1 MRGLLSIW
9 PYCIATL
16 DDSER
21 FFMRPVLHQ
30 FNRSFARICALLVAL
45 VFVSAESSAQVIKG
59 PLLPRETFGA
69 GQEYQPVTALL
80 TIKEVQEELK
90 LTEDQSKEL
99 VGEARMLNQNVQ
111 PELKIASRSRDGNAF
126 ADLNKRIKERE
137 QPLMDKLTDDQ
148 KKRLVQ
154 LNYQRLG
161 VQALKHVDV
170 RNELEVTDEQMTAYE
185 KVRSEMQDVKSISSI
200 RNREEATSKLKES
213 KERFEKALDAIL
225 TDDQKQKLKE
235 MQGEPFAHPLRLHA
249 AGV

>member
-1 MRGLLSIW
+1 
-9 PYCIATL
+9 
-16 DDSER
+16 
-21 FFMRPVLHQ
+21 MRPTLHQ
-30 FNRSFARICALLVAL
+30 FNRSLMLICAFFVAMILV
-45 VFVSAESSAQVIKG
+45 SDESSAQVIKG

-90 LTEDQSKEL
+90 LTEDQLKDL
-99 VGEARMLNQNVQ
+99 VGDARTLNQNIQ

-137 QPLMDKLTDDQ
+137 QPLLGKLTDDQ
-148 KKRLVQ
+148 QKRLVQ

-170 RNELEVTDEQMTAYE
+170 RNELQVTDDQMAAYE
-185 KVRSEMQDVKSISSI
+185 KVRSEMQDVRSISSI

-235 MQGEPFAHPLRLHA
+235 MRGEPFAHPLRLHA

>member
-1 MRGLLSIW
+1 
-9 PYCIATL
+9 
-16 DDSER
+16 
-21 FFMRPVLHQ
+21 MRPMLHQ
-30 FNRSFARICALLVAL
+30 FNRSLMLICAFFVAL
-45 VFVSAESSAQVIKG
+45 VLVSVESSAQVIKG

-90 LTEDQSKEL
+90 LTEDQLKEL
-99 VGEARMLNQNVQ
+99 VGEARTLNQNIQ
-111 PELKIASRSRDGNAF
+111 PELKIASRSREGNAF

-137 QPLMDKLTDDQ
+137 QPLLGKLTEDQ
-148 KKRLVQ
+148 QKRLVQ

-161 VQALKHVDV
+161 VQALRHVDV
-170 RNELEVTDEQMTAYE
+170 RNELQVTDDQMAAYE
-185 KVRSEMQDVKSISSI
+185 KVRSEMQDVRSISSI

-235 MQGEPFAHPLRLHA
+235 MRGEPFAHPLRLHA

>member
-1 MRGLLSIW
+1 
-9 PYCIATL
+9 
-16 DDSER
+16 
-21 FFMRPVLHQ
+21 MRPMLHL
-30 FNRSFARICALLVAL
+30 FKHFFTRAFALLVAL
-45 VFVSAESSAQVIKG
+45 VFVSADSSAQVIKG

-90 LTEDQSKEL
+90 LTEDQLKEL
-99 VGEARMLNQNVQ
+99 VGEARTLNQNIQ

-137 QPLMDKLTDDQ
+137 QPMMDKLTDDQ

-161 VQALKHVDV
+161 VQALKHVDI
-170 RNELEVTDEQMTAYE
+170 RNELQVTDEQMAAYE
-185 KVRSEMQDVKSISSI
+185 KVRSEMQDVRSISSL
-200 RNREEATSKLKES
+200 RNRDEATAKLKES

>member
-1 MRGLLSIW
+1 
-9 PYCIATL
+9 
-16 DDSER
+16 
-21 FFMRPVLHQ
+21 MRPVTHS
-30 FNRSFARICALLVAL
+30 FNCFIAQVFAILAAL
-45 VFVSAESSAQVIKG
+45 VFVSADSSAQVIKG

-90 LTEDQSKEL
+90 LTDDQLKEL
-99 VGEARMLNQNVQ
+99 VGEARTLNQNIQ

-126 ADLNKRIKERE
+126 AELNKRIKERE

-148 KKRLVQ
+148 KKRLAQ

-170 RNELEVTDEQMTAYE
+170 RNELQVTDEQMTAYE
-185 KVRSEMQDVKSISSI
+185 KVRSEMQDVRSISSI
-200 RNREEATSKLKES
+200 RNRDEATAKLKES

-225 TDDQKQKLKE
+225 TDAQKEKLKK
-235 MQGEPFAHPLRLHA
+235 MRGEPFAHPLRLHA

>member
-1 MRGLLSIW
+1 
-9 PYCIATL
+9 
-16 DDSER
+16 
-21 FFMRPVLHQ
+21 MRPVTHS
-30 FNRSFARICALLVAL
+30 FNFFIAQVFAILAAL
-45 VFVSAESSAQVIKG
+45 VFVSADSSAQVIKG

-80 TIKEVQEELK
+80 TIREVQEELK
-90 LTEDQSKEL
+90 LTDDQLKEL
-99 VGEARMLNQNVQ
+99 VGEARALNQNVQ
-111 PELKIASRSRDGNAF
+111 PELKIASRSRDGNAY

-170 RNELEVTDEQMTAYE
+170 RHELQVTDEQMTAYE
-185 KVRSEMQDVKSISSI
+185 KVRSEMQDVRSISSI
-200 RNREEATSKLKES
+200 RNRDEATAKLKES
-213 KERFEKALDAIL
+213 KERFEKAMDAIL

-235 MQGEPFAHPLRLHA
+235 MRGEPFAHPLRLHA

>member
-1 MRGLLSIW
+1 
-9 PYCIATL
+9 
-16 DDSER
+16 
-21 FFMRPVLHQ
+21 MRPVLHQ

>member
-1 MRGLLSIW
+1 
-9 PYCIATL
+9 
-16 DDSER
+16 
-21 FFMRPVLHQ
+21 MRPVTHS
-30 FNRSFARICALLVAL
+30 FNCFIAQVFAILAAMVL
-45 VFVSAESSAQVIKG
+45 VSADSSAQVIKG

-90 LTEDQSKEL
+90 LTDDQLKEL
-99 VGEARMLNQNVQ
+99 VGEARTLNQNVQ
-111 PELKIASRSRDGNAF
+111 PELKIASRSRDGNAY

-148 KKRLVQ
+148 RKRLVQ

-170 RNELEVTDEQMTAYE
+170 RNELQVTDEQMTAYE
-185 KVRSEMQDVKSISSI
+185 KVRSEMQDIRSISSI
-200 RNREEATSKLKES
+200 RNRDEVTAKLKES
-213 KERFEKALDAIL
+213 KERFEKAIEAIL

-235 MQGEPFAHPLRLHA
+235 MRGEPFAHPLRLHA

>member
-1 MRGLLSIW
+1 
-9 PYCIATL
+9 
-16 DDSER
+16 
-21 FFMRPVLHQ
+21 MRPVLHQ
-30 FNRSFARICALLVAL
+30 FNRTFAQICAFSVAMVLV
-45 VFVSAESSAQVIKG
+45 STECSAQVIKG

-80 TIKEVQEELK
+80 TIKEVQDELK
-90 LTEDQSKEL
+90 LNEDQLKEL
-99 VGEARMLNQNVQ
+99 VGDARTLNQNIQ
-111 PELKIASRSRDGNAF
+111 PELRIASRSRDGNAF

-137 QPLMDKLTDDQ
+137 QPLMDKLTDEQ

-170 RNELEVTDEQMTAYE
+170 RNELQVTDEQMAAYE
-185 KVRSEMQDVKSISSI
+185 KVRSEMQDVRSISSI

-235 MQGEPFAHPLRLHA
+235 MRGEPFAHPLRLHA